1 MDYTRSALVR
11 SKSISELMFEQD
23 RTFREAVSDKFK
35 ARAMGFKEKFT
46 PMNFV
51 RMLTGSGTIGR
62 SIRTVAGR
70 AMNYSERDIE
80 RFGGYKR
87 KRSIYGPDRSRVPA
101 GARTPAKVGDST
113 ADILAKIYNLMRKI
127 DEDNTRR
134 YEEENNFTEE
144 NQFESKKRHGKLLEA
159 LGMKKKGAATPK
171 TYAPEKPKEQED
183 ESGGM
188 LGKIFSSI
196 FGVFGKTF
204 KMLASLGGII
214 VAAVTGLFGMIKS
227 LMGMAKMIISTVME
241 LVAKMVM
248 PLIEGLFQGFLNF
261 ITKTLPAFATGIV
274 RLVTALQSSL
284 TDMLLVMETLLNS
297 LGKNSLE
304 IARGNIVGL
313 AVGTVI
319 SQLISKNKTPEEK
332 EDEIR
337 KQNMQ
342 FYVGPDAADLYEA
355 SNKKANL
362 ALGSKFTPE
371 QRKILQEQSIDYK
384 QKAEQK
390 VKIDQATLAPI
401 LEGMGYKFRG
411 YDKNNLPIYK
421 DDSGIMPSNEELVTA
436 RSTSVGLGGGTAK
449 GFAQG
454 LFDKINPMN
463 SEAYY
468 KVQDTIH
475 DEMNRMTSVGEQF
488 KTMMDKVINIPS
500 QMADEGSSYIKDA
513 LTQAGDFISHITG
526 PTEQTIAMPT
536 VRNTEKTFQDR
547 IRAITYVV

>member
-1 MDYTRSALVR
+1 
-11 SKSISELMFEQD
+11 MFEQD

-46 PMNFV
+46 PLNFV

-70 AMNYSERDIE
+70 AMGYTERDIE

-134 YEEENNFTEE
+134 YEEEQNFKEE
-144 NQFESKKRHGKLLEA
+144 NEFENRKRHGKLLES
-159 LGMKKKGAATPK
+159 LGMKKKDAATPK

-227 LMGMAKMIISTVME
+227 LMGMAKDIISTVLE
-241 LVAKMVM
+241 LVGKMIM
-248 PLIEGLFQGFLNF
+248 PLIEGIFNSIVKF
-261 ITKTLPAFATGIV
+261 ITRILPAFATGLI
-274 RLVTALQSSL
+274 RLVTGIGEATSQFATAVERVLTSAGMASVLGPQAAVTAGVVTAGAELYKVVRGSPDEVTQRKTDQSL
-284 TDMLLVMETLLNS
+284 YIGDD
-297 LGKNSLE
+297 
-304 IARGNIVGL
+304 
-313 AVGTVI
+313 AV
-319 SQLISKNKTPEEK
+319 KYYNE
-332 EDEIR
+332 
-337 KQNMQ
+337 
-342 FYVGPDAADLYEA
+342 
-355 SNKKANL
+355 SNYFENL
-362 ALGSKFTPE
+362 ALGAKVPE
-371 QRKILQEQSIDYK
+371 EYKLQYK
-384 QKAEQK
+384 NNAIYFKQLAEEKASEY
-390 VKIDQATLAPI
+390 QASLASS
-401 LEGMGYKFRG
+401 LKELGYEFKG
-411 YDKNNLPIYK
+411 YDVNNLPIFK
-421 DDSGIMPSNEELVTA
+421 DKRENVPTREELMTA
-436 RSTSVGLGGGTAK
+436 RVTGKAISENS
-449 GFAQG
+449 
-454 LFDKINPMN
+454 FDKSILDKFNPMK

-468 KVQDTIH
+468 KVQDKIH

-488 KTMMDKVINIPS
+488 KTMMQKAMDIPS
-500 QMADEGSSYIKDA
+500 QMADEGTSYIKDA
-513 LTQAGDFISHITG
+513 LAQAGDFISHITG

-536 VRNTEKTFQDR
+536 IRNTEKTFQDR

>member
-1 MDYTRSALVR
+1 MDYTRSALIR

-87 KRSIYGPDRSRVPA
+87 KRSIYGPDRSRVPS
-101 GARTPAKVGDST
+101 GAKTPVKVGDST

-144 NQFESKKRHGKLLEA
+144 NQLEGKKRHGKLLEA
-159 LGMKKKGAATPK
+159 LGMKKKGTVTPK
-171 TYAPEKPKEQED
+171 TYAPEKKPKEEED
-183 ESGGM
+183 DKSGGI
-188 LGKIFSSI
+188 LSKIFGSI

-248 PLIEGLFQGFLNF
+248 PLIEGIFNSIVKF
-261 ITKTLPAFATGIV
+261 ITKVLPEFATGLI
-274 RLVTALQSSL
+274 RLVTGVSTAMESLFKVVREILDNTFVAAL
-284 TDMLLVMETLLNS
+284 
-297 LGKNSLE
+297 LGKRAA
-304 IARGNIVGL
+304 IAS
-313 AVGTVI
+313 AVLSTAFAAYQFFK
-319 SQLISKNKTPEEK
+319 SPA
-332 EDEIR
+332 DEVTQR
-337 KQNMQ
+337 KQDEDLYIGKEAVND
-342 FYVGPDAADLYEA
+342 YNESNKYENKAVAADVPIEYKKQYAESAKIFRESADEKA
-355 SNKKANL
+355 S
-362 ALGSKFTPE
+362 E
-371 QRKILQEQSIDYK
+371 Y
-384 QKAEQK
+384 
-390 VKIDQATLAPI
+390 QATLASS
-401 LEGMGYKFRG
+401 LSQLGFSFQG
-411 YDKNNLPIYK
+411 YDKNNLPIFK
-421 DDSGIMPSNEELVTA
+421 DKNGNIPLREDLISA
-436 RSTSVGLGGGTAK
+436 RAIGKTVSENSFTK
-449 GFAQG
+449 G

-488 KTMMDKVINIPS
+488 KTMLDKVINIPS
-500 QMADEGSSYIKDA
+500 QMADEGASYIKDA
-513 LTQAGDFISHITG
+513 LAQAGDFISHITG

>member
-1 MDYTRSALVR
+1 
-11 SKSISELMFEQD
+11 MFEQD

-46 PMNFV
+46 PMRFV

-159 LGMKKKGAATPK
+159 LGMKKKDAATPK

-183 ESGGM
+183 DKSGGM

-227 LMGMAKMIISTVME
+227 LMGMAKDIISTVLE
-241 LVAKMVM
+241 LVGKMIM
-248 PLIEGLFQGFLNF
+248 PLIEGIFNSIVKF
-261 ITKTLPAFATGIV
+261 ITRILPAFATGLI
-274 RLVTALQSSL
+274 RLVTGIGEATSQFA
-284 TDMLLVMETLLNS
+284 TAVENVLNS
-297 LGKNSLE
+297 AAMARVLGPQ
-304 IARGNIVGL
+304 A
-313 AVGTVI
+313 AVTAGVVAAGAE
-319 SQLISKNKTPEEK
+319 LYKVVNG
-332 EDEIR
+332 
-337 KQNMQ
+337 
-342 FYVGPDAADLYEA
+342 GPDEVTQRKTDQALYIGDDAVKYYKE
-355 SNKKANL
+355 SNYFENL
-362 ALGSKFTPE
+362 ALGAKVPE
-371 QRKILQEQSIDYK
+371 EYKLQYKNLAIHYK
-384 QKAEQK
+384 QLAEEK
-390 VKIDQATLAPI
+390 SSEFQASLSSS
-401 LEGMGYKFRG
+401 LKEMGYEFKG
-411 YDKNNLPIYK
+411 YDDNNLPIFK
-421 DDSGIMPSNEELVTA
+421 DKIGNIPTKEQLMTA
-436 RSTSVGLGGGTAK
+436 RVTGKAISENS
-449 GFAQG
+449 
-454 LFDKINPMN
+454 FDKSILDKFNPMK

-468 KVQDTIH
+468 KVQDKIH

-513 LTQAGDFISHITG
+513 LAQAGDFISHITG

>member
-1 MDYTRSALVR
+1 MDYTRSALIR

-46 PMNFV
+46 PMTFV

-70 AMNYSERDIE
+70 AMGYTERDIE

-134 YEEENNFTEE
+134 YEEEQNFKEE
-144 NQFESKKRHGKLLEA
+144 NEFEGRKRHGKLLES
-159 LGMKKKGAATPK
+159 LGMKKKDAATPK

-214 VAAVTGLFGMIKS
+214 VAAVTGLFGMIKN
-227 LMGMAKMIISTVME
+227 LMGMAKSIISTVLEIVSRM
-241 LVAKMVM
+241 LV
-248 PLIEGLFQGFLNF
+248 PILEGIFKGFTSIL
-261 ITKTLPAFATGIV
+261 TKILPSFATGIMG
-274 RLVTALQSSL
+274 LVTTTYSAVQGLMGLLDNILTSFGQKGIALKSTLAGIALTLGISYLEDKLTSQEDRESDVRKKYRELYIGREAEQLLRQS
-284 TDMLLVMETLLNS
+284 EYHENIA
-297 LGKNSLE
+297 KNSNSPVVKKLNE
-304 IARGNIVGL
+304 NEAIKLKQQAITPAEEFHKGL
-313 AVGTVI
+313 KGP
-319 SQLISKNKTPEEK
+319 LK
-332 EDEIR
+332 EL
-337 KQNMQ
+337 
-342 FYVGPDAADLYEA
+342 GYEF
-355 SNKKANL
+355 K
-362 ALGSKFTPE
+362 
-371 QRKILQEQSIDYK
+371 SID
-384 QKAEQK
+384 
-390 VKIDQATLAPI
+390 
-401 LEGMGYKFRG
+401 
-411 YDKNNLPIYK
+411 KNGLPIYRNDKNMEPSGEDLVSANVLGKIQPTNEKSVYEQFK
-421 DDSGIMPSNEELVTA
+421 DKLDFKNNDIYKNITQEYDDQYNRITGI
-436 RSTSVGLGGGTAK
+436 
-449 GFAQG
+449 
-454 LFDKINPMN
+454 
-463 SEAYY
+463 
-468 KVQDTIH
+468 
-475 DEMNRMTSVGEQF
+475 GEQF
-488 KTMMDKVINIPS
+488 KTMMQKAMDIPS
-500 QMADEGSSYIKDA
+500 QMADEGSSYIRDA
-513 LTQAGDFISHITG
+513 LAQAGDFISHITG
-526 PTEQTIAMPT
+526 PTEQTIAMPA